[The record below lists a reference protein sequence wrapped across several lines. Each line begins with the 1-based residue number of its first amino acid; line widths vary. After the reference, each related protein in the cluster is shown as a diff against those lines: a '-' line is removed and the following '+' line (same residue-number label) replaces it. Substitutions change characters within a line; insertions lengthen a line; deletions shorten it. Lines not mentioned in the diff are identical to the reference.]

1 MPLTDP
7 SLVALPKS
15 LDRGMCPFAPGSD
28 ATAALPLPK
37 ESAMR
42 RLVAHRLSSE
52 TGQTMAE
59 YGVVATVVALTV
71 LVSLSLLAGGLSAL
85 VAAVAAVV
93 Q

>member
-1 MPLTDP
+1 
-7 SLVALPKS
+7 
-15 LDRGMCPFAPGSD
+15 
-28 ATAALPLPK
+28 
-37 ESAMR
+37 MR

-59 YGVVATVVALTV
+59 YGVVLTVVALTV

>member
-1 MPLTDP
+1 
-7 SLVALPKS
+7 
-15 LDRGMCPFAPGSD
+15 
-28 ATAALPLPK
+28 
-37 ESAMR
+37 
-42 RLVAHRLSSE
+42 
-52 TGQTMAE
+52 MAE